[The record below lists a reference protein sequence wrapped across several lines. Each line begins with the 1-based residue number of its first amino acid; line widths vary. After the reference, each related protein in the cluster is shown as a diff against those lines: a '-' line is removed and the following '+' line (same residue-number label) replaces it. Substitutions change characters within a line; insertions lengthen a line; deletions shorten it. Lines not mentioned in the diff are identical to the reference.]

1 MYRYFTSEIE
11 ISPSKVSFGEAQLL
25 IAKFDTIRISN
36 KQRKKDI
43 DIKAILSSSPELS
56 FYIADGIKFPIKL
69 KPNEH
74 VEI

>member
-1 MYRYFTSEIE
+1 M
-11 ISPSKVSFGEAQLL
+11 

-56 FYIADGIKFPIKL
+56 FYIPDGIKFPIKL